1 MSDATTSPIKSYR
14 IPDGNIWASA
24 WKITAAIAVLGI
36 IIAGA
41 GFATQSDRFGY
52 SYLFAFITVFTVW
65 LGSVFFTLIQ
75 HLTASGWS
83 VTVRRASEFFVS
95 GVVVLPILFLPLL
108 TQTSTLYP
116 WWNADHSGVAEAQ
129 DHGGHEQPGSHT
141 GHEVPNDKPGIGHDT
156 AGHETSTHDAH
167 DAHGGGHSHGHARV
181 AGQID
186 HHAPHHLIEQ
196 EILAKKQGYLN
207 QGFWYIR
214 AIAYFLIWMWIGLK
228 LFGLSTSQDKSADKG
243 VTVKLARFAAPAT
256 FLYALTL
263 TFAAFDWVMSLE
275 PAWYSTMYGVRF
287 FASGAV
293 TSFAWV
299 IVITMGWKRAGL
311 VGNEINTEHFH
322 DLGKLMFGFLI
333 FWAYTTF
340 SEFFLIWYAAI
351 PEEVI
356 YFHRRWDDQSWRL
369 LSCAIVGFKFIFPFF
384 FTMSR
389 NIKRNNKAIVFGAS
403 WIIGIHLIEMYYLV
417 MPYYRPFTP
426 IQFGGIWLELGC
438 VMATL
443 GVYLTWVLR
452 NMTKHS
458 LIAVGDPRLSRALN
472 HVNA

>member
-1 MSDATTSPIKSYR
+1 VSDATKTPIKSYR
-14 IPDGNIWASA
+14 IPEGNVWANA
-24 WKITAAIAVLGI
+24 WKITAAIAVIGI

-41 GFATQSDRFGY
+41 GFATQSDRFGF
-52 SYLFAFITVFTVW
+52 SYLFAFIAVLTIWF
-65 LGSVFFTLIQ
+65 GAVFFTLIQ

-95 GVVVLPILFLPLL
+95 GVVVLPFLFLPLL
-108 TQTSTLYP
+108 TQSSTLYP

-129 DHGGHEQPGSHT
+129 DHGGHEQPA
-141 GHEVPNDKPGIGHDT
+141 GHEVQGDKPGIGHDSHDGHT
-156 AGHETSTHDAH
+156 ATA

-207 QGFWYIR
+207 KGFWYVR
-214 AIAYFLIWMWIGLK
+214 VVAYFLLWLWLGLR
-228 LFGLSTSQDKSADKG
+228 LFGLSTAQDASKDFTLTNKLKS
-243 VTVKLARFAAPAT
+243 FSAPAT
-256 FLYALTL
+256 IIYALTL
-263 TFAAFDWVMSLE
+263 TLALIDWVMSLE

-293 TSFAWV
+293 TSFAAI
-299 IVITMGWKRAGL
+299 IVVTMGWKRAGL

-356 YFHRRWDDQSWRL
+356 YFHRRWDDQTWRL
-369 LSCAIVGFKFIFPFF
+369 LSCAVVGVKFIFPFF

-403 WIIGIHLIEMYYLV
+403 WILAMHFLEMYYLV
-417 MPYYRPFTP
+417 MPYYRPFEP
-426 IQFGGIWLELGC
+426 IQFGGLWLELGC
-438 VMATL
+438 AMATV
-443 GVYLTWVLR
+443 GVYLTYVFR

-458 LIAVGDPRLSRALN
+458 LIAVGDPRLARSLN

>member
-1 MSDATTSPIKSYR
+1 VSDPTNSPIKSYR
-14 IPDGNIWASA
+14 IPAGNVWANL
-24 WKITAAIAVLGI
+24 WKITAAIAALGI
-36 IIAGA
+36 VVAIA
-41 GFATQSDRFGY
+41 GFATQSDRFGF
-52 SYLFAFITVFTVW
+52 SYLFAFITVFTLW

-75 HLTASGWS
+75 HLTAAGWS
-83 VTVRRASEFFVS
+83 ASVRRASEFFVS
-95 GVVVLPILFLPLL
+95 GVVVLPFLFLPLL

-129 DHGGHEQPGSHT
+129 DHNAPTQPGSH
-141 GHEVPNDKPGIGHDT
+141 ESSRNAGHDVHG
-156 AGHETSTHDAH
+156 AAPGVGHDAPGA
-167 DAHGGGHSHGHARV
+167 AHGGGAHQHGGHVRA

-186 HHAPHHLIEQ
+186 HHAPHHQLEQ
-196 EILAKKQGYLN
+196 ELLAKKQGYLN
-207 QGFWYIR
+207 KGFWYVR
-214 AIAYFLIWMWIGLK
+214 AIVYFLLWLWIGLR
-228 LFGLSTSQDKSADKG
+228 LFGLSTQQDASGDKQL
-243 VTVKLARFAAPAT
+243 TVKLARFAAPAT
-256 FLYALTL
+256 AIYALSLTL
-263 TFAAFDWVMSLE
+263 AAIDWVMSME

-293 TSFAWV
+293 TSFAAV
-299 IVITMGWKRAGL
+299 IVVTMGWKRAGL

-351 PEEVI
+351 PEEVV
-356 YFHRRWDDQSWRL
+356 YFHRRWDDQTWRL
-369 LSCAIVGFKFIFPFF
+369 LSCAVVGLKFIFPFF

-403 WIIGIHLIEMYYLV
+403 WLLGIHLIEMYYLI
-417 MPYYRPFTP
+417 MPYYRPFEP

-438 VMATL
+438 VMATV

-472 HVNA
+472 HVNV

>member
-1 MSDATTSPIKSYR
+1 MSDATKGPIKPYR
-14 IPDGNIWASA
+14 IPEGNFWANA
-24 WKITAAIAVLGI
+24 WKITAAIAVLGLL
-36 IIAGA
+36 IAGA
-41 GFATQSDRFGY
+41 GFATQSDRFGF

-75 HLTASGWS
+75 HLTAASWS
-83 VTVRRASEFFVS
+83 VSVRRASEFFVS
-95 GVVVLPILFLPLL
+95 GVVVLPFLFLPLL

-129 DHGGHEQPGSHT
+129 DHQDHQEHQGHQEHG
-141 GHEVPNDKPGIGHDT
+141 
-156 AGHETSTHDAH
+156 AAAHDAH
-167 DAHGGGHSHGHARV
+167 DAHDAHEAHGAAADAHGGGHSHGHARV

-207 QGFWYIR
+207 KGFWYLR
-214 AIAYFLIWMWIGLK
+214 AVIYFLVWFWIGLK
-228 LFGLSTSQDKSADKG
+228 LFGMSTAQDASGDKQL
-243 VTVKLARFAAPAT
+243 TVKLARFAAPAT

-293 TSFAWV
+293 TSFAWI
-299 IVITMGWKRAGL
+299 IVVTMGWKRAGL
-311 VGNEINTEHFH
+311 VGKEINTEHFH

-333 FWAYTTF
+333 FWAYVTF

-369 LSCAIVGFKFIFPFF
+369 LSCAIVGIKFIFPFF

-403 WIIGIHLIEMYYLV
+403 WIVSIHVVEMYYLI

-438 VMATL
+438 VMMTL

-458 LIAVGDPRLSRALN
+458 IIAVGDPRLSRSLH
-472 HVNA
+472 HVNV